1 MVQKV
6 ILWFFVVMFF
16 AFALVQYNDP
26 DPFVWIPVYL
36 IPTYLCYYK
45 LKGKGDKLMY
55 FSIGL
60 LFLMW
65 AINQFPPE
73 WEGVLLSQGMKTVN
87 IELGR
92 ESLGLGCC
100 TIGMWICA
108 ALKN

>member
-1 MVQKV
+1 MVQKA
-6 ILWFFVVMFF
+6 ILWFLVMMFF
-16 AFALVQYNDP
+16 VFALVQYNDP
-26 DPFVWIPVYL
+26 DPYIWIPIYL
-36 IPTYLCYYK
+36 IAAHLCYYK
-45 LKGKGDKLMY
+45 LQGKGNKVMY

-73 WEGVLLSQGMKTVN
+73 WEGVLLNQGMKTVN

-108 ALKN
+108 ALRN

>member
-1 MVQKV
+1 MIQKV
-6 ILWFFVVMFF
+6 VLWFFVVMFF
-16 AFALVQYNDP
+16 AFALVQYNDS

-55 FSIGL
+55 FIIGL

-73 WEGVLLSQGMKTVN
+73 WEGVLLNQGMKTVN

-100 TIGMWICA
+100 TIGMWLCA

>member
-1 MVQKV
+1 MIQKV

-16 AFALVQYNDP
+16 VFALVQYNDP
-26 DPFVWIPVYL
+26 DPYVWIPVYL
-36 IPTYLCYYK
+36 IPAYLCYYR
-45 LKGKGDKLMY
+45 LQGKGDKLMY
-55 FSIGL
+55 FAFGL

-73 WEGVLLSQGMKTVN
+73 WEGVLLNQGMKTVN

-100 TIGMWICA
+100 TIGMWLCA
-108 ALKN
+108 ALK

>member
-1 MVQKV
+1 MFQKT
-6 ILWFFVVMFF
+6 ILWFFIIMFL
-16 AFALVQYNDP
+16 AFAAVQYNDP
-26 DPFVWIPVYL
+26 DPYVWIPTYL
-36 IPTYLCYYK
+36 IPAFLCYYK
-45 LKGKGDKLMY
+45 LKGNGDKVLF

-65 AINQFPPE
+65 GINQFPPE
-73 WEGVLLSQGMKTVN
+73 WEGVLLNHGMKTLN

-108 ALKN
+108 VLK